1 MLHVRVEPET
11 EAHEMHG
18 VRTVRKLLNVLNL
31 RETDALVIR
40 GDELLTSDRHLDN
53 GDEILVR
60 PVRSRG

>member
-1 MLHVRVEPET
+1 
-11 EAHEMHG
+11 MHG

>member
-1 MLHVRVEPET
+1 MLYVRVETET
-11 EAHEMHG
+11 EAREMRG

-40 GDELLTSDRHLDN
+40 GNELLTSDRHLDH